1 MTGWKYLEVTVADR
15 IATVLLNRPPVNA
28 VTQEMYREI
37 TEFFSTADE
46 LADAVVLSGA
56 GKHFCGGND
65 LDEFAT
71 LTPDNADARMKV
83 VRTAFFAI
91 QDCAVPVVGAVN
103 GTAVGTGLA
112 VAASCDFVIAADDA
126 RIGTPEIG
134 VGVMGGARH
143 LARLMPE
150 PWVRCMYLTGDPLPA
165 TALRALG
172 GIVDVCPP
180 EDLIETALGWA
191 KRIVRHSGAAIRM
204 AKRSLNEIETMD
216 IKAGYTYEQGLT
228 REFSGHP
235 DSKEAVRALRERRS
249 PEFGKVT

>member
-1 MTGWKYLEVTVADR
+1 MTGSKYLNITVADR
-15 IATVLLNRPPVNA
+15 IATVLLDRPPVNA
-28 VTQEMYREI
+28 VMQEMYREI
-37 TEFFSTADE
+37 TEFFAAADE
-46 LADAVVLSGA
+46 LAYAVVLSGA

-71 LTPDNADARMKV
+71 LTPANADARMEV

-91 QDCAVPVVGAVN
+91 QDCAVPVIGAVN

-112 VAASCDFVIAADDA
+112 IAASCDFVIAADDA

-143 LARLMPE
+143 LARLVPE

-165 TALRALG
+165 AAVRALG
-172 GIVDVCPP
+172 GIVDVCAP

-235 DSKEAVRALRERRS
+235 DSKEAVRALLERRP

>member
-1 MTGWKYLEVTVADR
+1 MTGLKYLKVTVADR

-65 LDEFAT
+65 LGEFAT

-112 VAASCDFVIAADDA
+112 IAASCDFVIAADDA

-134 VGVMGGARH
+134 VGVMG
-143 LARLMPE
+143 E
-150 PWVRCMYLTGDPLPA
+150 P
-165 TALRALG
+165 
-172 GIVDVCPP
+172 GISPVWCRSR
-180 EDLIETALGWA
+180 G
-191 KRIVRHSGAAIRM
+191 SGACISPGTPCPR
-204 AKRSLNEIETMD
+204 RLPGRW
-216 IKAGYTYEQGLT
+216 AGSSTC
-228 REFSGHP
+228 
-235 DSKEAVRALRERRS
+235 ARRR
-249 PEFGKVT
+249 T

>member
-1 MTGWKYLEVTVADR
+1 MTGFTNLTFTVSDR

-28 VTQEMYREI
+28 VTQQMYREI

-46 LADAVVLSGA
+46 VADAVVLSGA
-56 GKHFCGGND
+56 GRHFCGGND

-71 LTPDNADARMKV
+71 LTPENSDARMEV

-91 QDCAVPVVGAVN
+91 QDCAVPVIGAVN

-112 VAASCDFVIAADDA
+112 IAASCDFVIAADDA
-126 RIGTPEIG
+126 RLGTPEIG

-143 LARLMPE
+143 LARLVPE

-165 TALRALG
+165 SALRALG
-172 GIVDVCPP
+172 GIVDVCSS
-180 EDLIETALGWA
+180 EDLIATAQDWA
-191 KRIVRHSGAAIRM
+191 RRIVRHSGAAIRM
-204 AKRSLNEIETMD
+204 AKRSLKEIETMD
-216 IKAGYTYEQGLT
+216 IKAGYTFEQGLT

-235 DSKEAVRALRERRS
+235 DSREAVRALLERRS
-249 PEFGKVT
+249 PEFGRAT